1 MARMVLLAAT
11 LGVAFLFPVFPSPAA
26 AQAGTTAAEPEII
39 TVAADKTVRPTT
51 RKLLGINLNYL
62 LDNDANRP
70 PGARPLAQAVTDLG
84 IGSLRYPGGAKSDV
98 TLWATPPFR
107 KPGPALALLGPAEWP
122 ANDRRVY
129 NLETRQFV
137 HKPMDFDAFIRLCR
151 QTGAEPVVVIPHDA
165 MYRPAQDGSVIPDKA
180 TLLQN
185 AVSLVR
191 YANIERGYG
200 VKYFEIGNESYFYVY
215 DGGSRAMDYAR
226 DLKLFAAAMKGVD
239 PSIQIGANGPVGAT
253 DIGSLDNMAG
263 DQTVWWQAVFAEA
276 GASIDFV
283 SVHEYPCS
291 SWFGYDAYRTQPAPM
306 LGVTEIDRAARAYGP
321 PDLAGRL
328 RYLLTEVNS
337 ADWYGHPQNPGWK
350 HENTLGHALVLLDML
365 AQAVSDPRVVTA
377 QIWATRWLNNVNN
390 PELWDAL
397 DARNNLLPTGTAL
410 KILAGHLG
418 TRIVATTD
426 APEIRAFAT
435 RNDKTNTLD
444 LLLINKNTARPAVI
458 RVQGARPGKTATSV
472 VWAGNGP
479 DDKAPQLHGQTVIPV
494 SDSQLRLTLPAVSLT
509 IVSLPLASAEGAGQR
524 YGSLGRGRTG
534 KGKAD
539 AAGKEGRQKIGALPR
554 TLPGA

>member
-1 MARMVLLAAT
+1 MSCFLPLTAALALLPM
-11 LGVAFLFPVFPSPAA
+11 LLFVPAPTPAA
-26 AQAGTTAAEPEII
+26 DQPAPAEAV
-39 TVAADKTVRPTT
+39 TVAADQTLRKTDR
-51 RKLLGINLNYL
+51 RLLGINLDYFI
-62 LDNDANRP
+62 DHDANRP
-70 PGARPLAQAVTDLG
+70 KGARPLAEALADLG
-84 IGSLRYPGGAKSDV
+84 VGSLRYPGGAKSDV
-98 TLWATPPFR
+98 TLWAAPPYR
-107 KPGPALALLGPAEWP
+107 KPQPTLARLGPDEWP

-129 NLETRQFV
+129 NLDAQRFNVT
-137 HKPMDFDAFIRLCR
+137 PLDFDAFMALCR
-151 QTGAEPVVVIPHDA
+151 KTGAEPVVVIPHDA
-165 MYRPAQDGSVIPDKA
+165 MYKPAASGSVAPDMP

-215 DGGSRAMDYAR
+215 DGGSRAKDYAR
-226 DLKLFAAAMKGVD
+226 DLNLFAAAMKGVD
-239 PSIQIGANGPVGAT
+239 PSILIGANGPVGAA
-253 DIGSLDNMAG
+253 DIGSLDNIAG
-263 DQTVWWQAVFAEA
+263 DHTVWWQALFADA
-276 GASIDFV
+276 GPSIDFV
-283 SVHEYPCS
+283 SVHEYPCYA
-291 SWFGYDAYRTQPAPM
+291 WFGYDAYRTQPAPM
-306 LGVTEIDRAARAYGP
+306 LGVTEIDKAARTYGP

-397 DARNNLLPTGTAL
+397 DARNNLLPTGMAL

-426 APEIRAFAT
+426 APEIRTFAT

-444 LLLINKNTARPAVI
+444 LLLINKDASRPAVI

-479 DDKAPQLHGQTVIPV
+479 DDQAPQLHGQRAVPV
-494 SDSQLRLTLPAVSLT
+494 ADGQLRLTLPAVSLT
-509 IVSLPLASAEGAGQR
+509 IVSVPLASAEGAEQR
-524 YGSLGRGRTG
+524 YGSLRRGS
-534 KGKAD
+534 
-539 AAGKEGRQKIGALPR
+539 AGKWKKEEAGRQKIGALPWQG
-554 TLPGA
+554 PGQRPGS